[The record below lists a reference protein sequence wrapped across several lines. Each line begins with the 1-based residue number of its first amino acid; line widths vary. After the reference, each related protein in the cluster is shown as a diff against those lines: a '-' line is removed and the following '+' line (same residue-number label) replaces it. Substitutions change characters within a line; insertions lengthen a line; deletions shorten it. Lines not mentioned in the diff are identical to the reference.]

1 MTAKRPPEEDAV
13 NMWKMIAWNPVSAI
27 LDEECVSGNGLY
39 RTEKEANSPVNN
51 TENQVDTTNATQVVG
66 KNIFEAMTQLS
77 LSE

>member
-1 MTAKRPPEEDAV
+1 
-13 NMWKMIAWNPVSAI
+13 MWTMIAWNPVSAI